1 MVKGYKII
9 KLSDGKLQYAGTPR
23 NKLAR
28 ALSTST
34 KGRDFVAGKPISEK
48 AFVSLLT
55 YKQKADK
62 NFEQLRKKIIITNG
76 LDKKSSNVIINP
88 LKGKSAKM
96 TTQITLNQTEQKV
109 FKSVLDV
116 AQKHGLTLRVA
127 GGWVRDKVL
136 GKESHDI
143 DIAVDGKID
152 GKPVTGAMFAELM
165 AKESGKSFAVIAA
178 NPEQS
183 KHLETATM
191 DVHGVSV
198 DFVHLRSET
207 YGDSRIP
214 EVSVG
219 SPEVDAH
226 RRDLTINSLF
236 FNINENKVEDLTGK
250 GVSDLK
256 AGIIRTPLESVKTLK
271 DDPLRALRAIR
282 FAAKFGFKVD
292 ESLMEAMQSDDV
304 RQAFA
309 DKIAVERMSSELD
322 GIMKF
327 NPVLGT
333 RLLVETGL
341 LDNVVPELAKMD
353 FDQKTKWHD
362 KTVLDHTLALAEE
375 LHNKFPD
382 DVDLKWAAILH
393 DIGKPGSATVHKDGQ
408 SLTFIGH
415 EKLSAKM
422 TEDILNRL
430 RFSKDRIKNIRRLVD
445 KHMITFSPSWN
456 DFKLK
461 KWIREHFADASE
473 LKRLIALRGAD
484 INALNPEHNQ
494 EPKTQHQALA
504 ERVSKMDVDHIIKM
518 DSFIDGVELQKIFGR
533 KAGAWIK
540 EVKSKMIDLQLQGL
554 VNSREEAIERAQK
567 WAEREAE
574 GSK

>member
-1 MVKGYKII
+1 MVKGYKVI
-9 KLSDGKLQYAGTPR
+9 KLSDGKLQFAGKPR
-23 NKLAR
+23 NALAR
-28 ALSTST
+28 SLSGT
-34 KGRDFVAGKPISEK
+34 KQGRDFVAGKPISEK
-48 AFVSLLT
+48 AFLALLK
-55 YKQKADK
+55 YKSDK
-62 NFEQLRKKIIITNG
+62 KFEQLRKKILITDKTTL
-76 LDKKSSNVIINP
+76 LDKSNKIVIINP
-88 LKGKSAKM
+88 LKNKGAKM
-96 TTQITLNQTEQKV
+96 TAQITLNQTEQKV
-109 FKSVLDV
+109 FQSVLDV

-219 SPEVDAH
+219 TPEVDAH

-236 FNINENKVEDLTGK
+236 FNINENRVEDFTGK
-250 GVSDLK
+250 GIADLK
-256 AGIIRTPLESVKTLK
+256 AGVIRTPLDSAKTLK

-292 ESLMEAMQSDDV
+292 EDLMAAMKD
-304 RQAFA
+304 A
-309 DKIAVERMSSELD
+309 DIKDAVANKVAVERMTTELD

-341 LDNVVPELAKMD
+341 LNNIVPELAQMD

-362 KTVLDHTLALAEE
+362 KTVLDHTLALADE

-382 DVDLKWAAILH
+382 DIDLKWAAILH
-393 DIGKPGSATVHKDGQ
+393 DIGKPGSAAVHKDGV

-415 EKLSAKM
+415 EKLSADM
-422 TEDILNRL
+422 TDKILNRL
-430 RFSKDRIKNIRRLVD
+430 RFPKDRIKNIKRLVD
-445 KHMITFSPSWN
+445 KHMITFNPKWG

-461 KWIREHFADASE
+461 KWIREHFADATE
-473 LKRLIALRGAD
+473 LNRLVALRGAD
-484 INALNPEHNQ
+484 INALNPQNNK
-494 EPKTQHQALA
+494 EPKEQHAALA
-504 ERVSKMDVDHIIKM
+504 ERVAKMNVDEIISM
-518 DSFIDGVELQKIFGR
+518 DSFVDGNTLQQIYGL
-533 KAGAWIK
+533 KAGKWIK
-540 EVKSKMIDLQLQGL
+540 EVKDKMIDLQLQGM
-554 VNSREEAIERAQK
+554 VNNREEAIQRAQK
-567 WAEREAE
+567 WAE
-574 GSK
+574 KQ